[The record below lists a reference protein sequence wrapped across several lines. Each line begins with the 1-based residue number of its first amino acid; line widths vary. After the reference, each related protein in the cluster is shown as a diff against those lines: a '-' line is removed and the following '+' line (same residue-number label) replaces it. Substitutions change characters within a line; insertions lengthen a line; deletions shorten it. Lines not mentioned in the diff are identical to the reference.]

1 MVLVIFGEPHT
12 TMLSGSLPDSHV
24 LTCGVPQ
31 GTILDPLLFLLDIN
45 DLSNFLSNCEPRIY
59 ADDAHAATV
68 DFLSRLSK

>member
-1 MVLVIFGEPHT
+1 
-12 TMLSGSLPDSHV
+12 MLSGSLPDSHV